1 VNSVR
6 RIAFAALGIALIS
19 LMAVSCNNPP
29 AQNTAPPGPT
39 SPGTTGSGTAETT
52 SINIDGS
59 STVFPITEAVA
70 EEFQKANPNIRVT
83 VGKSGTGGGF
93 KKFNNKE
100 IDIAG
105 ASRPVKTS
113 EAEDGAKNGVEF
125 IEIPIAYDGLTLV
138 VHPNNTWAETLTVE
152 ELKKIW
158 EPESKINN
166 WQQVRP
172 GFPNKP
178 LKLYGAG
185 TDSGTFDYF
194 TDAIMGKEGASR
206 ADYTASEDDNT
217 LVQGV
222 AGDEGALGYFGYA
235 YYEENKDKLKLVG
248 VDAGKGGVKPSPETV
263 NNGTYQPLSRPIFIY
278 VRKDVAGKP
287 EVQKFIKY
295 YLTDGR
301 ELVKSVG
308 YIPLPDRA
316 YELALER
323 FDRQKPGSMFAGGSQ
338 IGVKIEDLLS
348 KEEAH

>member
-1 VNSVR
+1 M
-6 RIAFAALGIALIS
+6 ALIAL
-19 LMAVSCNNPP
+19 MAMGCNNPP
-29 AQNTAPPGPT
+29 AQNTTAPGPT
-39 SPGTTGSGTAETT
+39 SAGTPNSGATGAA
-52 SINIDGS
+52 SIMIDGS
-59 STVFPITEAVA
+59 STVYPITEAVA
-70 EEFQKANPNIRVT
+70 EEFQKENSNIRVS

-105 ASRPVKTS
+105 ASRPVKKS
-113 EAEDGAKNGVEF
+113 EADEGAKNGVEF
-125 IEIPIAYDGLTLV
+125 IELPVAYDGLTVV
-138 VHPNNTWAETLTVE
+138 VHPSNTWAETLTVE

-158 EPESKINN
+158 EPDSKINN

-194 TDAIMGKEGASR
+194 TDAIVGKEGASR

-248 VDAGKGGVKPSPETV
+248 IDGGKGGVKPSPETI
-263 NNGTYQPLSRPIFIY
+263 NNGTYEPLSRPLFIY
-278 VRKDVAGKP
+278 VRKDTAGKP

-316 YELALER
+316 YELAIER
-323 FDRQKPGSMFAGGSQ
+323 FDKQKAGSMFAGGSQ
-338 IGVKIEDLLS
+338 IGIKIEDLLS
-348 KEEAH
+348 KEEAN